1 MSPLEQTRCPQCQ
14 VPNEPG
20 ALFCSRCGASL
31 NRPGYQG
38 SHRKRITAASV
49 TMAFAL
55 LLALGITALILFL
68 IIYQVIRPEEEVDPY
83 LGVPGT
89 TATLLNATSDG
100 GTTEPGSASGGAILI
115 RPRAADA
122 SSIRKASNT
131 TDYRPANLLDGD
143 PATAWT
149 EGAEGPGVG
158 EWVRLEF
165 SRPLALGRI
174 EIANG
179 YQQDLERFRANG
191 RVKTL
196 ELEYSDGTTQLVDLV
211 DAQGLQVI
219 DPAVSKTEWIKFTI
233 ISVYPSRTW
242 DDTGLSEVRVYEA
255 VGQL

>member
-1 MSPLEQTRCPQCQ
+1 MSPFEQTRCPQCQ

-38 SHRKRITAASV
+38 SRRKRITAASV
-49 TMAFAL
+49 TMALAL
-55 LLALGITALILFL
+55 LLGLAITVLVLFL
-68 IIYQVIRPEEEVDPY
+68 IIYQAVRPQEEVEPY
-83 LGVPGT
+83 SGVPGT
-89 TATLLNATSDG
+89 TATLVTPTSDG
-100 GTTEPGSASGGAILI
+100 GTAEPGGAAGGAILV

-122 SSIRKASNT
+122 SSFRKAGPT
-131 TDYRPANLLDGD
+131 TDYRPSNLLDGN
-143 PATAWT
+143 PATAWN
-149 EGAEGPGVG
+149 EGAEGPGIG

-165 SRPLALGRI
+165 SRPLTLRRL

-196 ELEYSDGTTQLVDLV
+196 ELEYSNGVTQLVDLL
-211 DAQGLQVI
+211 DAEGLQMIV
-219 DPAVSKTEWIKFTI
+219 PAVSRADWIKLTI
-233 ISVYPSRTW
+233 VSVYPSRTW
-242 DDTGLSEVRVYEA
+242 DDTALSEVRVYEA